1 MSLAASVAESH
12 CELRT
17 VKGDRG
23 NGENVRNVQKQHL
36 WLGLSVFPSDRELRH
51 NWLWPSPTRRLA
63 PGWASC
69 WFSRG
74 FRGRRKRD
82 GPRQRVAAEMNNKT
96 SPQGDESWLWEAG
109 GWGSCP
115 GAATLQ
121 RVSVEGGKGHR
132 AIRDREGCV
141 G

>member
-1 MSLAASVAESH
+1 MSLAASAAEFH

-17 VKGDRG
+17 VKRDRG
-23 NGENVRNVQKQHL
+23 NGENVRNFQKQHL
-36 WLGLSVFPSDRELRH
+36 WLGMSVFPSDRELRH
-51 NWLWPSPTRRLA
+51 SWLWPSPTRRLT
-63 PGWASC
+63 
-69 WFSRG
+69 RG
-74 FRGRRKRD
+74 GLAAVLQGFQGPEEKGR
-82 GPRQRVAAEMNNKT
+82 PMQRVAAEMNSKT
-96 SPQGDESWLWEAG
+96 GPQGDESWLWEAG

-121 RVSVEGGKGHR
+121 RIFVEGGKGHR